1 MVKKG
6 GGVQLEVYT
15 FIVAQEKNATLKY
28 SHLKISKTRF
38 TNHIYIHVM
47 SALYIYIDLT
57 VGPITVYKYEFH
69 KSVRQ
74 QKIIK

>member
-1 MVKKG
+1 
-6 GGVQLEVYT
+6 
-15 FIVAQEKNATLKY
+15 
-28 SHLKISKTRF
+28 
-38 TNHIYIHVM
+38 M